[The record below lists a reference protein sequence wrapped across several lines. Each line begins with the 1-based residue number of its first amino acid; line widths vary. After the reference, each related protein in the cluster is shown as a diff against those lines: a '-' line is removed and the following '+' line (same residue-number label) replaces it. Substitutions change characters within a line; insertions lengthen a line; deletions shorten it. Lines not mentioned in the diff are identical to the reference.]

1 MKNALLFFIA
11 VLIIQYA
18 VSQDVT
24 QNDVMGKIL
33 VIKAPEGNSFNHLNF
48 PRLNFIIKKRGIANY
63 KSVYGKRV
71 KITASE
77 QLEDG
82 STRVYLKRTD
92 GRKFFN
98 YLPEVAANLEL
109 ALQSGELVPHEP

>member
-1 MKNALLFFIA
+1 MKKALFFLIA
-11 VLIIQYA
+11 ILIAQYTEA
-18 VSQDVT
+18 QIVT
-24 QNDVMGKIL
+24 DSNVIGKTFI
-33 VIKAPEGNSFNHLNF
+33 IKAPEGNSFDHLNF

-82 STRVYLKRTD
+82 NTRVYLKRTD

-109 ALQSGELVPHEP
+109 ALQSGELVQYEP

>member
-1 MKNALLFFIA
+1 MRNALIFFIA
-11 VLIIQYA
+11 VLIVQFA
-18 VSQDVT
+18 EAQNVTEKDV
-24 QNDVMGKIL
+24 VGKIL
-33 VIKAPEGNSFNHLNF
+33 FIKAPKGHSFNHLNF

-63 KSVYGKRV
+63 KSVYDNRV

-82 STRVYLKRTD
+82 NTRVYLKRTN

-109 ALQSGELVPHEP
+109 ALQSGELVQYEP